1 MRGEGLKEGGE
12 YSYENLMFK
21 FLRRNGYIQKLFD
34 FQTQTLDKEFSIEN
48 KEMGEEVTFGDA
60 YAKLLGS
67 KITGLMTK
75 NLPGN

>member
-1 MRGEGLKEGGE
+1 M
-12 YSYENLMFK
+12 
-21 FLRRNGYIQKLFD
+21 LFRS
-34 FQTQTLDKEFSIEN
+34 QTLDKEFSIEN